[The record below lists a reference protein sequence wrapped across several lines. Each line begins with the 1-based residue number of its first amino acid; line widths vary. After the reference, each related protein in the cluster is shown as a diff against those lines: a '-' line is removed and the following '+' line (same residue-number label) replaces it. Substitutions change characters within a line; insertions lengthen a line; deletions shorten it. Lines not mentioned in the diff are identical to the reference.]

1 MRKILIIFVILF
13 FVFLH
18 VDTRAFVAK
27 KIDLRLRDNEIGI
40 VFLRLKNSRSLLIN
54 DLKNSNLFILDYKN
68 DDGIEGGLKIFDSNP
83 DVFYLQSGF
92 EKKFD
97 NIYVVK
103 RRGLFRFRINNYTLC
118 IYNDG
123 GDIKNCDFVYLMNLN
138 RDFFP
143 AENLKVI
150 FYDDDINKKWLMEV
164 NESWIDSHI
173 VGTDSFTI
181 LKLNEESYNVVI
193 VPSTKGDN

>member
-1 MRKILIIFVILF
+1 MRRLLIIFAILF
-13 FVFLH
+13 FIFLH
-18 VDTRAFVAK
+18 IDTRAFVAK
-27 KIDLRLRDNEIGI
+27 HIDLRLRENDISV
-40 VFLRLKNSRSLLIN
+40 VFLRLKNSKSLLIN
-54 DLKNSNLFILDYKN
+54 DIKTSNLFILDYKN
-68 DDGIEGGLKIFDSNP
+68 DDGIESVLKIFDSHP
-83 DVFYLQSGF
+83 DIFYLNGSF
-92 EKKFD
+92 DKKID
-97 NIYVVK
+97 NIYIIK
-103 RRGLFRFRINNYTLC
+103 KNDLFRFRINNYTLC
-118 IYNDG
+118 IYDDG

-143 AENLKVI
+143 PENLSVI